1 MESFAILKINR
12 DPFYFERDFY
22 MGMREQDFYWSIK
35 EETSCVKITSIL
47 LKIMY
52 YPYKLVLNLL
62 AFALSK
68 FQFLNFAITIKQ
80 KQE

>member
-1 MESFAILKINR
+1 MQKINR

-22 MGMREQDFYWSIK
+22 MGMREHDFYWSIK
-35 EETSCVKITSIL
+35 QETSCVKITSFM
-47 LKIMY
+47 LKILY

-62 AFALSK
+62 AIALSK